1 MQWQQALCLVGDV
14 NMGRYKIKPTIFI
27 YYDDYNMI
35 QIPIKKIK
43 EGLEEEGVPW
53 EEKEAY
59 GNAESL
65 AKQAAQDSQLQI
77 GIGLLS
83 DGTCL
88 LQHRRMPMGNPIM
101 KVMSGADTMEYYRVL
116 GTNAARLA
124 KNMPLK
130 WF

>member
-1 MQWQQALCLVGDV
+1 MRSY
-14 NMGRYKIKPTIFI
+14 NEIKPAILI
-27 YYDDYNMI
+27 YYDDSDMI
-35 QIPIKKIK
+35 QIPMRKIK

-53 EEKEAY
+53 KEKVIKGNAQHLAKEA
-59 GNAESL
+59 
-65 AKQAAQDSQLQI
+65 AKDSRIGI

-88 LQHRRMPMGNPIM
+88 LQHRRMPMGSPIM
-101 KVMSGADTMEYYRVL
+101 KVISGAQTMENYRIL
-116 GTNAARLA
+116 GSNAARLA

>member
-1 MQWQQALCLVGDV
+1 M
-14 NMGRYKIKPTIFI
+14 RSYEKIRPTILI
-27 YYDDYNMI
+27 YYDDPDMI
-35 QIPIKKIK
+35 QTPLRKIK

-53 EEKEAY
+53 EEKIVQ
-59 GNAESL
+59 GNVQSL
-65 AKQAAQDSQLQI
+65 AKKAADKSRLGI

-88 LQHRRMPMGNPIM
+88 LQHRRMPMGDPIM
-101 KVMSGADTMEYYRVL
+101 KVMPGAETWENYRIL
-116 GTNAARLA
+116 GNNAARLA

>member
-1 MQWQQALCLVGDV
+1 
-14 NMGRYKIKPTIFI
+14 MGRYDVKPTILI
-27 YYDDYNMI
+27 YCENSNMV
-35 QIPIKKIK
+35 QMPLKKLR

-53 EEKEAY
+53 EEKEIK
-59 GNAESL
+59 GNAQSL
-65 AKQAAQDSQLQI
+65 AKQAAEDSQLGI
-77 GIGLLS
+77 GIGLMS

-88 LQHRRMPMGNPIM
+88 LQHSRMPMGSPIM
-101 KVMSGADTMEYYRVL
+101 KVMAGADTMENYRVV

>member
-1 MQWQQALCLVGDV
+1 MQWQQASCLVGEYAV
-14 NMGRYKIKPTIFI
+14 GRYKIKPTILI
-27 YYDDYNMI
+27 YYDDNNMV
-35 QIPIKKIK
+35 QIPLKKLK

-53 EEKEAY
+53 EEKEAH
-59 GNAESL
+59 GNAESI
-65 AKQAAQDSQLQI
+65 AKEAAQDSQLGI
-77 GIGLLS
+77 GIGIIS

-88 LQHRRMPMGNPIM
+88 LQHSRMPMGNPIM
-101 KVMSGADTMEYYRVL
+101 KVMSGADTMENYRVL

>member
-1 MQWQQALCLVGDV
+1 MRSYDEI
-14 NMGRYKIKPTIFI
+14 RPTIFI
-27 YYDDYNMI
+27 YYDDYHMI
-35 QIPIKKIK
+35 QIPIKKVK

-53 EEKEAY
+53 EEKQIK
-59 GNAESL
+59 GNAQYL
-65 AKQAAQDSQLQI
+65 AKQAAQDSRLGI

-101 KVMSGADTMEYYRVL
+101 KVLAGADIMENYRVL
-116 GTNAARLA
+116 GSNAARLA